1 VYQQV
6 VGGRGGRVHNLQS
19 QLEPVAPHARGR
31 NIGRGAARVHAL
43 HDMNNFSKR
52 ASLLAGAFCLACT
65 AAAQPYPSKP
75 VHIVVASTAGGGTD
89 FVARVVAP
97 KLADV
102 LGQQVVVD
110 NRPGG
115 GSTIGYE
122 LGMKAAPDGQT
133 LTMITPSYTINPSL
147 YPIKFDALHDFS
159 PVIRVARGPYV
170 IVVHPSLPVRNVR
183 ELVALAKSKPGQITY
198 GTSGTGAI
206 VHLTTELFL
215 YQAGIRMTHVPYKGG
230 APALVD
236 LIAGQIQVVFATSQ
250 TGLAQAKA
258 GRVRALAVTTP
269 ERIAAAPDLPT
280 VSESGVP
287 GYEVTNWH
295 ALIGP
300 KGLPRAV
307 LERLNGEM
315 NRILK
320 QKDMEERL
328 EASGVSP
335 VGGTPEQLHEQIRR
349 ELEQWRAVVERA
361 GVKVN

>member
-1 VYQQV
+1 LNRTGTGVFLFAAAL
-6 VGGRGGRVHNLQS
+6 GFS
-19 QLEPVAPHARGR
+19 CAP
-31 NIGRGAARVHAL
+31 
-43 HDMNNFSKR
+43 
-52 ASLLAGAFCLACT
+52 
-65 AAAQPYPSKP
+65 AAQPFPSKP
-75 VHIVVASTAGGGTD
+75 VRIVVASTAAGGTD

-97 KLADV
+97 KLADA
-102 LGQQVVVD
+102 LGQQVIVD

-122 LGMKAAPDGQT
+122 FGVKSAPDGYT

-147 YPIKFDALHDFS
+147 YPIKFDALHDFT
-159 PVIRVARGPYV
+159 PLIRVARGPYV
-170 IVVHPSLPVRNVR
+170 IVVHPSLPARNVK
-183 ELVALAKSKPGQITY
+183 ELVALAKAKPGQITY

-215 YQAGIRMTHVPYKGG
+215 YKAGIRMTHVPYKGG

-269 ERIAAAPDLPT
+269 ERIAAAPELPT
-280 VSESGVP
+280 VAESGVP
-287 GYEVTNWH
+287 GYAVTNWH
-295 ALIGP
+295 ALIAP
-300 KGLPRAV
+300 KGLPHAIA
-307 LERLNGEM
+307 ERLNAEM

-320 QKDMEERL
+320 QKEMGERL
-328 EASGVSP
+328 ETSGVSP
-335 VGGTPEQLHEQIRR
+335 VGGSPEQLYEQVGS
-349 ELEQWRAVVERA
+349 ELEQWRGVVQRA

>member
-1 VYQQV
+1 M
-6 VGGRGGRVHNLQS
+6 LF
-19 QLEPVAPHARGR
+19 
-31 NIGRGAARVHAL
+31 GAA
-43 HDMNNFSKR
+43 
-52 ASLLAGAFCLACT
+52 FCAACA

-75 VHIVVASTAGGGTD
+75 LRIVVASTAGGGTD

-97 KLADV
+97 KLAEAFS
-102 LGQQVVVD
+102 QQAIVE

-122 LGMKAAPDGQT
+122 YGMKAAPDGYT

-147 YPIKFDALHDFS
+147 YPVRFDALHDFT

-170 IVVHPSLPVRNVR
+170 IVVHPSLPARNVR
-183 ELVALAKSKPGQITY
+183 ELVALAKARPGQITY

-215 YQAGIRMTHVPYKGG
+215 YKAGIRMTHVPYKGG

-250 TGLAQAKA
+250 TGLAQAKS

-269 ERIAAAPDLPT
+269 ERIAAAPHLPT

-307 LERLNGEM
+307 VERLNGEM

-320 QKDMEERL
+320 QPEMEERL
-328 EASGVSP
+328 QASGVSA
-335 VGGTPEQLHEQIRR
+335 VGGTPEQLYDQVRV
-349 ELEQWRAVVERA
+349 ELEQWRGVVERA